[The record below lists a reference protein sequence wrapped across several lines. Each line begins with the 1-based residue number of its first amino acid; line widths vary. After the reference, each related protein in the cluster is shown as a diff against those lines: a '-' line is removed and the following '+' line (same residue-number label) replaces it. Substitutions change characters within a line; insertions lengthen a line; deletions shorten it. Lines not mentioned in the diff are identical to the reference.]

1 MTMPSLPPPNAIAL
15 DATLKRSANQNPS
28 LTDRMLHYLDTHGV
42 PFDVQTEHVP
52 LNNFNIEPWGY
63 ICGSESDER
72 LSERKSRRRYSYPRN
87 ADLVMI
93 HPSYLLRFRAET
105 GFDRERARRRNVKF
119 ITVVFPEHHWLCLVR
134 LNDTRDEFRSQQ
146 SMV

>member
-52 LNNFNIEPWGY
+52 LNNFNIEPGVTSV
-63 ICGSESDER
+63 GARATNER
-72 LSERKSRRRYSYPRN
+72 LSERKSPRRHSYPGN

-93 HPSYLLRFRAET
+93 HPSYLLRLRAET
-105 GFDRERARRRNVKF
+105 GFDRERSMFLKELAKVA
-119 ITVVFPEHHWLCLVR
+119 
-134 LNDTRDEFRSQQ
+134 EFERAAKT
-146 SMV
+146 